1 MLNPNEIANH
11 KFDKAMGRGYRM
23 EEVEN
28 YLGQVA
34 GEMNELLLDKQELE
48 KKMMVLAEKLEE
60 YKRDEESLRAAL
72 LGAQKLGDSVVR
84 DAKAKAA
91 SIIEDA
97 NAQAN
102 LLRENA
108 KRAIER
114 EQHAFIRMQREV
126 ATFRSKLQMLYK
138 QHLELISSIP
148 VDDDLIN
155 AEFSPKP
162 AAEPAQAPAPAPE
175 PVRNPVPPAYEEPE
189 APEDEPLPEE
199 ELVEDALQYSEQG
212 LEYSEEEPYYE
223 PEPELEPEPI
233 PEPPKPRRESRFGP
247 LKFGKDFD
255 IKRDDEKRRR

>member
-23 EEVEN
+23 EEVES

-34 GEMNELLLDKQELE
+34 GEMNELLIEKQELE
-48 KKMMVLAEKLEE
+48 KKLMILAEKLEE

-126 ATFRSKLQMLYK
+126 AAFRSKLQMLYK

-148 VDDDLIN
+148 VNDDLVN

-162 AAEPAQAPAPAPE
+162 VVDTPPPPTE
-175 PVRNPVPPAYEEPE
+175 PVRNPDPLVYDEPE
-189 APEDEPLPEE
+189 VLEEEPLPEE
-199 ELVEDALQYSEQG
+199 EPEEDDDTLQYSEQG
-212 LEYSEEEPYYE
+212 LEYSEEEEPYYE
-223 PEPELEPEPI
+223 PEPE

-247 LKFGKDFD
+247 LKFGKEFD

>member
-23 EEVEN
+23 EEVES

-34 GEMNELLLDKQELE
+34 GEMNELLIEKQELE
-48 KKMMVLAEKLEE
+48 KKLMILAEKLEE
-60 YKRDEESLRAAL
+60 FQRDEESLRAAL

-126 ATFRSKLQMLYK
+126 AAFRSKLQMLYK

-148 VDDDLIN
+148 VNDDLVN

-162 AAEPAQAPAPAPE
+162 VADTTPPPTE
-175 PVRNPVPPAYEEPE
+175 PVRNPDPLVYDEPE
-189 APEDEPLPEE
+189 VLEEEPLPEE
-199 ELVEDALQYSEQG
+199 EPE
-212 LEYSEEEPYYE
+212 EEEPYYE
-223 PEPELEPEPI
+223 PEPE

-247 LKFGKDFD
+247 LKFGKEFD

>member
-23 EEVEN
+23 EEVES
-28 YLGQVA
+28 YLSQVA
-34 GEMNELLLDKQELE
+34 GEMNELLVEKQELE
-48 KKMMVLAEKLEE
+48 KKMMILAEKLEE

-97 NAQAN
+97 NAQSN

-126 ATFRSKLQMLYK
+126 AAFRSKLQMLYK

-148 VDDDLIN
+148 VNDDLVN

-162 AAEPAQAPAPAPE
+162 AVDTPPPPE
-175 PVRNPVPPAYEEPE
+175 PVRNPAPPAYDEPE
-189 APEDEPLPEE
+189 VLEDEPLPEE
-199 ELVEDALQYSEQG
+199 VPEEDDALQYTEQG
-212 LEYSEEEPYYE
+212 LEYSEEEEPYYE
-223 PEPELEPEPI
+223 PEPEPEPV

>member
-23 EEVEN
+23 EEVES

-34 GEMNELLLDKQELE
+34 GEMNELLIEKQELE
-48 KKMMVLAEKLEE
+48 KKLMILAEKLEE

-72 LGAQKLGDSVVR
+72 LGAQKLGDRVVR

-126 ATFRSKLQMLYK
+126 AAFRSKLQMLYK

-148 VDDDLIN
+148 VNDDLVN

-162 AAEPAQAPAPAPE
+162 VVDTTPPPTE
-175 PVRNPVPPAYEEPE
+175 PVRNPDPLVYDEPE
-189 APEDEPLPEE
+189 VLEEEPLPEE
-199 ELVEDALQYSEQG
+199 EPEEDDDTLQYSEQG
-212 LEYSEEEPYYE
+212 LEYSEEEEPYYE
-223 PEPELEPEPI
+223 PEPE

-247 LKFGKDFD
+247 LKFGKEFD

>member
-23 EEVEN
+23 EEVES

-34 GEMNELLLDKQELE
+34 GEMNELLIEKQELE
-48 KKMMVLAEKLEE
+48 KKLMILAEKLEE

-126 ATFRSKLQMLYK
+126 AAFRSKLQMLYK

-148 VDDDLIN
+148 VNDDLVN

-162 AAEPAQAPAPAPE
+162 VADTT
-175 PVRNPVPPAYEEPE
+175 PPQIGRAH
-189 APEDEPLPEE
+189 
-199 ELVEDALQYSEQG
+199 V
-212 LEYSEEEPYYE
+212 
-223 PEPELEPEPI
+223 
-233 PEPPKPRRESRFGP
+233 
-247 LKFGKDFD
+247 
-255 IKRDDEKRRR
+255 

>member
-23 EEVEN
+23 EEVES

-34 GEMNELLLDKQELE
+34 GEMNELLIEKQELE
-48 KKMMVLAEKLEE
+48 KKLMILAEKLEE

-126 ATFRSKLQMLYK
+126 AAFRSKLQMLYK

-148 VDDDLIN
+148 VNDDLVN

-162 AAEPAQAPAPAPE
+162 VADTTPPPTE
-175 PVRNPVPPAYEEPE
+175 PVRNPDPLVYDEPE
-189 APEDEPLPEE
+189 VLEEEPLPS
-199 ELVEDALQYSEQG
+199 LIMNRSRNRSLQNQG
-212 LEYSEEEPYYE
+212 ENPDSARSSSGKSLISSATMRSAGD
-223 PEPELEPEPI
+223 
-233 PEPPKPRRESRFGP
+233 KFRR
-247 LKFGKDFD
+247 
-255 IKRDDEKRRR
+255 I

>member
-23 EEVEN
+23 EEVES

-34 GEMNELLLDKQELE
+34 GEMNELLIEKQELE
-48 KKMMVLAEKLEE
+48 KKLMILAEKLEE

-114 EQHAFIRMQREV
+114 
-126 ATFRSKLQMLYK
+126 
-138 QHLELISSIP
+138 
-148 VDDDLIN
+148 
-155 AEFSPKP
+155 
-162 AAEPAQAPAPAPE
+162 
-175 PVRNPVPPAYEEPE
+175 
-189 APEDEPLPEE
+189 
-199 ELVEDALQYSEQG
+199 
-212 LEYSEEEPYYE
+212 
-223 PEPELEPEPI
+223 
-233 PEPPKPRRESRFGP
+233 
-247 LKFGKDFD
+247 
-255 IKRDDEKRRR
+255 